1 MRRALAKDP
10 DARRS
15 LLALAAT
22 IAIWAFA
29 SSPAIAASP
38 CDGVERTLA
47 DAGRREY
54 SKLVADA
61 IGQKAKPETVKI
73 VHFMA
78 SGPWSAVYASTGVSD
93 DGVLFFDT
101 VNGRKRFKDVW
112 GGWATP
118 DDRPELIRWATAL
131 GAPET
136 LARCFAHVVID

>member
-38 CDGVERTLA
+38 CDGVER
-47 DAGRREY
+47 
-54 SKLVADA
+54 KLVADA